1 MSDKFIPT
9 RNSFVLTSTNV
20 WTKLDDWTELQSVW
34 QTWNCFDL
42 TVSSIEIDEDL
53 IIRFRDAASEGDVST
68 VEELL
73 RAGVPV
79 DIVVDDR
86 FDLTT
91 LMPAA
96 LRNRTDII
104 RLLLQNGA
112 NVNKQN
118 HLGYRAAVNNNPEA
132 IALLVKHGALMNIT
146 NNDGYKPIDVARW
159 NNNEATVRM
168 LEQL

>member
-1 MSDKFIPT
+1 
-9 RNSFVLTSTNV
+9 
-20 WTKLDDWTELQSVW
+20 
-34 QTWNCFDL
+34 
-42 TVSSIEIDEDL
+42 
-53 IIRFRDAASEGDVST
+53 
-68 VEELL
+68 
-73 RAGVPV
+73 
-79 DIVVDDR
+79 
-86 FDLTT
+86 
-91 LMPAA
+91 MPAA

-118 HLGYRAAVNNNPEA
+118 RLGYRAAVNNNPEA
-132 IALLVKHGALMNIT
+132 IALLVKHGASMNIT